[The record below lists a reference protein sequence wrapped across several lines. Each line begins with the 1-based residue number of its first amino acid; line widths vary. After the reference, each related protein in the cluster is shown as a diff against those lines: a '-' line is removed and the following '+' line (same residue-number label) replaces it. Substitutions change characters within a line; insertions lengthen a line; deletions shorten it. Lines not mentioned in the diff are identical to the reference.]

1 MKGSH
6 TTNTFRQTECQT
18 TNHLVTYHQKEPF
31 DMQGN
36 ASSYFALTPHLKGKN
51 CQIIPHGILNI
62 FLTLGT
68 CLDCAQAKILFLAV
82 WPSLKIHIK

>member
-36 ASSYFALTPHLKGKN
+36 ASLFDIHVVKQKIRYTFKDVKTRYDYFT
-51 CQIIPHGILNI
+51 
-62 FLTLGT
+62 
-68 CLDCAQAKILFLAV
+68 
-82 WPSLKIHIK
+82 